1 MPTPSGDMVGFV
13 AKEDA
18 KPMEP
23 HKLGLPCLGCG
34 AEKASWWRGPG
45 SRYCQC
51 CKKAASEARAALKA
65 DPKDKVIS
73 ELTERLAAAEEGL
86 ESALSLL
93 TKLAKRVDK
102 HDEELDGHEQDLD
115 EAGDAMD
122 ALRRQLSRVS
132 QQQLLAR
139 PVEKQ
144 ATAKRPALGFVS
156 DAQRNVAPRM

>member
-1 MPTPSGDMVGFV
+1 MVGFV

-65 DPKDKVIS
+65 DPKDKVLS

-86 ESALSLL
+86 QSALALL
-93 TKLAKRVDK
+93 AKLTKRVDE
-102 HDEELDGHEQDLD
+102 HDEELDGHEQDLVQAD
-115 EAGDAMD
+115 DAMD
-122 ALRRQLSRVS
+122 ALRKQLARVS
-132 QQQLLAR
+132 QQQLMAV

-144 ATAKRPALGFVS
+144 ATAKRPALRLVS
-156 DAQRNVAPRM
+156 ATQRNVAPRM